1 MIYNE
6 ECPSLT
12 GGALV
17 SLGLQGVQMGF
28 LDPARVPSAFTQI
41 DLRAGVVIGVLWH
54 PD

>member
-1 MIYNE
+1 M
-6 ECPSLT
+6 

-17 SLGLQGVQMGF
+17 SLELQAVQMGF
-28 LDPARVPSAFTQI
+28 LDPARVPSAFAQI